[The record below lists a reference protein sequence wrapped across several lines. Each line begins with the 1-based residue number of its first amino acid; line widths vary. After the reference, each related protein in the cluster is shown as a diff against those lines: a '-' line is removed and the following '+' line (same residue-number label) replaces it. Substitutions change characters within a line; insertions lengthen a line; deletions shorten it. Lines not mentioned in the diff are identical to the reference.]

1 MNGECG
7 QMTGMG
13 MKGIT
18 RKNDR
23 GLLLAGLNVGTGESG
38 MYVCERS
45 NQSGRRGR
53 MVCIRTVS
61 CRHALFL

>member
-1 MNGECG
+1 MWADDGYGDEG
-7 QMTGMG
+7 HYKEKWQR
-13 MKGIT
+13 IT
-18 RKNDR
+18 V
-23 GLLLAGLNVGTGESG
+23 GGLNVGTWESG